1 MRAEILLACLTQKHL
16 STVSKDI
23 FLIDRNDAQAEL
35 AVYKLFKWAIPGLF
49 FFIFVFSIQFKNC
62 I

>member
-35 AVYKLFKWAIPGLF
+35 DVYKLFKWAIPRLF
-49 FFIFVFSIQFKNC
+49 LRPTIDN
-62 I
+62 